1 MGDGMISTVRSVF
14 CAVSVSVMV
23 GGCFATPDMSR
34 WAENSSALATAVS
47 AENAEVLKRMDKN
60 IAAYHAGVKIGWDV
74 PAAYGA
80 TWSNKSRR
88 TYADAAST
96 IDATMMAMTLYAD
109 ALAKLAAS
117 GETGKEAVEKGHK
130 ALKNI
135 ADTVGIAFPTA
146 PAVVG
151 IVKEIADVWTR
162 AEAQAGLLQAMEL
175 TDLKVEALRD
185 EIKNA
190 VSAQE
195 RLVTLLR
202 NFEIAIIDHSYGENV
217 MLWYF
222 QYDPTTG
229 KSRFGKNEQ
238 IFDDAIDN
246 EDDTLVAAAYTYLI
260 ETLKP
265 RAEAR
270 ARDLSAAAQWRKAR
284 LKKLHG
290 IAAAADAWRE
300 SHKNAMAAL
309 RECGGLRMFR
319 FNCGGYTAEN
329 LKIWANRIKDA
340 VADDEPS
347 ATDVEKIRGD

>member
-1 MGDGMISTVRSVF
+1 MINTVRSVF

-34 WAENSSALATAVS
+34 WAENSSALATAIS

-60 IAAYHAGVKIGWDV
+60 IGAYHAGVKIGWDI
-74 PAAYGA
+74 PTAYDT
-80 TWSNKSRR
+80 TWSNDSRK
-88 TYADAAST
+88 TYADAATT
-96 IDATMMAMTLYAD
+96 IDATMMVMTLYAD

-117 GETGKEAVEKGHK
+117 GETGKEAVDKGHK
-130 ALKNI
+130 ALKSI
-135 ADTVGIAFPTA
+135 ADTVGVAFPAA
-146 PAVVG
+146 PAVVA

-162 AEAQAGLLQAMEL
+162 AEAQAGLWEAMEL
-175 TDLKVEALRD
+175 TDPKVEALRD

-190 VSAQE
+190 VNAQGS
-195 RLVTLLR
+195 LVTLLR
-202 NFEIAIIDHSYGENV
+202 NFEVEIIDHSYGENV

-222 QYDPTTG
+222 QNDPTSG
-229 KSRFGKNEQ
+229 KPRFEKNEQ
-238 IFDDAIDN
+238 IFADAIAN
-246 EDDTLVAAAYTYLI
+246 QDDTVVAAAHTYLI

-270 ARDLSAAAQWRKAR
+270 ARELSAVAQWRKAR

-300 SHKNAMAAL
+300 SHKDAMAAL
-309 RECGGLRMFR
+309 RECGGLRAFR

-329 LKIWANRIKDA
+329 LKIWANRINDA
-340 VADDEPS
+340 VAGDGPS
-347 ATDVEKIRGD
+347 AADVDN